1 MKRFSRG
8 AVLALA
14 VSFVFFLKWAGAE
27 TIRVL
32 ILDDQTRQVP
42 EGTEMVKLL
51 DRTEGKL
58 LLHDRPYTGKIE
70 VWHGGQGLYL
80 INEIPL
86 EEYIKSVVKSETGR
100 DWDLEALKAQ
110 AVVAR
115 TYAVFMKSKN
125 GHFKYDITSTTL
137 HQVYN
142 GDVQDERISE
152 AVKGTEDEMLTFEGN
167 PIEAFYHSTCGG
179 HTEDPGEV
187 FGKSLPYLKAQPVK
201 CELSPLA
208 VWARR
213 IPLAELGEALQLEGI
228 TNAAVKSYTASG
240 RVREVEITA
249 SNGLNLIKATELRKI
264 LGWKRLPS
272 TAFTLQLEED
282 ALVIDGTGYG
292 HGVGLCQWSA
302 LEMAREGKNY
312 AEILS
317 FFYPGTQL
325 AKYGHPGL

>member
-1 MKRFSRG
+1 MKRVFAG
-8 AVLALA
+8 AVFAMA
-14 VSFVFFLKWAGAE
+14 FFMMSFLNLAGAE

-32 ILDDQTRQVP
+32 ILDDQTRQAP
-42 EGTEMVKLL
+42 EGTDMVKLL
-51 DRTEGKL
+51 DRTDGKL
-58 LLHDRPYTGKIE
+58 LLEDRPYTGTIE
-70 VWHGGQGLYL
+70 VWRGEEGLYL

-100 DWDLEALKAQ
+100 DWDIEALKAQ

-115 TYAVFMKSKN
+115 TYAVFQKSKN

-142 GDVQDERISE
+142 GDVQDERISG
-152 AVKGTEDEMLTFEGN
+152 AVKATEDEILTYGGS

-179 HTEDPGEV
+179 HTEDSGEV
-187 FGKSLPYLKAQPVK
+187 FGRSLPYIKAQEVK
-201 CELSPLA
+201 CNLSPLA
-208 VWARR
+208 VWARK
-213 IPLAELGEALQLEGI
+213 IPLQELGEALELQGI
-228 TNAAVKSYTASG
+228 TNVAIKSYTASG
-240 RVREVEITA
+240 RVRELEITA
-249 SNGLNLIKATELRKI
+249 SNGLNLVKATEMRKI

-272 TAFTLQLEED
+272 TAFTIQLEDD

-312 AEILS
+312 AEILF

-325 AKYGHPGL
+325 AKYGHQGL